1 MLDTLVYQSI
11 FAGSPIGAYILSPS
25 DDPVILDVNEAF
37 LRNVAYSREQLV
49 GQRLFVAL
57 PAAPGDPDDP
67 SSNGVMALRSSL
79 ARVIATGQPQSLPTQ
94 RYPIRSRGPDGTEVF
109 VERFWNATNT
119 PIFDAAGKLLCIYHA
134 TIEVTEQKRA
144 EEALRLSRRE
154 ALAAAREA
162 EAGRARLGAVL
173 QAAPVGIV
181 MTDANGRVL
190 ESNAAH
196 DELWGCHGLPAGR
209 PLDFAQWKG
218 WWADGS
224 ARHGQP
230 VAGGEWPLALALRG
244 ATSEPHLIEIE
255 TFDAGQQRRIVVCS
269 AAPVRGPDGAIDAA
283 VVVLLDM
290 TERLRAE
297 AALREA
303 DRRKDEFLA
312 MLAHELRNPLAPIMA
327 AAELLAQ
334 GGASPDTVTQAS
346 GIIARQARHLT
357 GLVDDLLDV
366 SRVTRGLVVVD
377 RGRVELGAV
386 VAEALEQVQPLVA
399 SRRHRLEVD
408 VQAAPL
414 PVCGDPKR
422 LVQVVANLLNNAAK
436 YTPPGGRIRVEA
448 RAERGQARIQVSDNG
463 IGMSRQLIG
472 RAFELFAQAER
483 NPDRAQGGLGI
494 GLAVV
499 QRLVEL
505 HGGRVEVHSK
515 GPGQG
520 SSFAV
525 WLPLAQDGV
534 AGAQPPAVAEAPPVT
549 AQPLCVTIVDDNHD
563 ALEMLSMMVRHFGHV
578 VQVAHTAAAVL
589 EGPQQ
594 APSDVYLLDIGLP
607 GMDGFELARRLR
619 RDERTAGAVL
629 VAVTGY
635 GGEEARRTAI
645 EAGFDHHFLKP
656 VKGGELRLLLRD
668 LARARGRVLQE
679 RRAVAP
685 TRQ

>member
-1 MLDTLVYQSI
+1 MLDTIVYQSI
-11 FAGSPIGAYILSPS
+11 FAGSPIGACILSPS
-25 DDPVILDVNEAF
+25 ETPTILDANEAF
-37 LRNVAYSREQLV
+37 LRYVGRERARVV
-49 GQRLFVAL
+49 GQALFHVF
-57 PAAPGDPDDP
+57 PDAPGDAGNPG
-67 SSNGVMALRSSL
+67 SSGVMALRRSL
-79 ARVIATGQPQSLPTQ
+79 AQVIASGKPHALPTQ
-94 RYPIRSRGPDGTEVF
+94 RYPVRTQGPDGVEQF

-119 PIFDAAGKLLCIYHA
+119 PIFDAAGKLLCIHHA
-134 TIEVTEQKRA
+134 TIEVTEQKRT

-162 EAGRARLGAVL
+162 EAGKARLGAVL

-181 MTDANGRVL
+181 MTDANGKVL

-196 DELWGCHGLPAGR
+196 DALWCRHGLPAGR
-209 PLDFAQWKG
+209 PLDFAEWKG

-244 ATSEPHLIEIE
+244 ETSEPHLIEIE
-255 TFDAGQQRRIVVCS
+255 TFDAAHERRIVVCS
-269 AAPVRGPDGAIDAA
+269 AAPVRGRDGAIDAA

-334 GGASPDTVTQAS
+334 GGEPGTVSQAS
-346 GIIARQARHLT
+346 AIIARQARHLT

-366 SRVTRGLVVVD
+366 SRVTRGLVVID
-377 RGRVELGAV
+377 RGPVDLGAV
-386 VAEALEQVQPLVA
+386 VAEALEQVQPLIA
-399 SRRHRLEVD
+399 SRGHRLEVD
-408 VQAAPL
+408 VEAAPL
-414 PVCGDPKR
+414 PVCGDGKR

-436 YTPPGGRIRVEA
+436 YTPPGGRIRVHVGA
-448 RAERGQARIQVSDNG
+448 GQGQARILVSDNG

-483 NPDRAQGGLGI
+483 DADRVQGGLGI

-505 HGGRVEVHSK
+505 HGGRVEAHSK

-525 WLPLAQDGV
+525 WLPLARDGV
-534 AGAQPPAVAEAPPVT
+534 ANAQSAAMDTSPGA
-549 AQPLCVTIVDDNHD
+549 AQPLRVTIVDDNRD
-563 ALEMLSMMVRHFGHV
+563 GLEMLAMMARHFGHE
-578 VQVAHTAAAVL
+578 VQVANTAAEVL
-589 EGPQQ
+589 EAAQLAAG
-594 APSDVYLLDIGLP
+594 DVYLLDIGLP

-619 RDERTAGAVL
+619 RDARTAQAVL

-645 EAGFDHHFLKP
+645 EAGFDHHFVKP

-668 LARARGRVLQE
+668 LARARGRILQE
-679 RRAVAP
+679 RRTVAP

>member
-1 MLDTLVYQSI
+1 MLDPNLYQSI
-11 FAGSPIGAYILSPS
+11 FSSSPIGAYILSPS
-25 DDPVILDVNEAF
+25 DDPVILDVNDAF
-37 LRNVAYSREQLV
+37 LRNVAHTREQLV

-57 PAAPGDPDDP
+57 PAAPGDADDP
-67 SSNGVMALRSSL
+67 ASNGVMALRNSL
-79 ARVIATGQPQSLPTQ
+79 AQVIATGQTQSLPTQ
-94 RYPIRSRGPDGTEVF
+94 RYPIRTVGPDGDEVF
-109 VERFWNATNT
+109 VERFWSATNT
-119 PIFDAAGKLLCIYHA
+119 PIFDAAGRLLCIYHA
-134 TIEVTEQKRA
+134 TIEVTAQKKA

-154 ALAAAREA
+154 ALVAARQA

-181 MTDANGRVL
+181 MADGAGRVL

-196 DELWGCHGLPAGR
+196 DALWCRHCPPAAR
-209 PLDFAQWKG
+209 PLDFAEWKG

-230 VAGGEWPLALALRG
+230 VASQEWPLALALRG
-244 ATSEPHLIEIE
+244 ETSQPHLIEIE
-255 TFDAGQQRRIVVCS
+255 TFGAARERRIVVCS

-334 GGASPDTVTQAS
+334 GHAAPETVRQAS
-346 GIIARQARHLT
+346 GVIARQARHLT

-366 SRVTRGLVVVD
+366 SRVTRGLVMVD

-386 VAEALEQVQPLVA
+386 LAEALEQVQPLVA

-408 VQAAPL
+408 AEGTPL
-414 PVCGDPKR
+414 VVTGDAKR

-436 YTPPGGRIRVEA
+436 YTPPGGQIRVEA
-448 RAERGQARIQVSDNG
+448 RAEDGEACIVVSDNG

-483 NPDRAQGGLGI
+483 DADRAQGGLGI

-505 HGGRVEVHSK
+505 HGGRVEAHSA

-520 SSFAV
+520 SSFV
-525 WLPLAQDGV
+525 VRLPLVRARVDAVRAPAAEPGV
-534 AGAQPPAVAEAPPVT
+534 ASG
-549 AQPLCVTIVDDNHD
+549 QPLCVTVVDDNLD
-563 ALEMLSMMVRHFGHV
+563 AAQMLSMLVRHFGHMV
-578 VQVAHTAAAVL
+578 RVAHTA
-589 EGPQQ
+589 EGLVEAERE

-607 GMDGFELARRLR
+607 GTDGYELARRLR
-619 RDERTAGAVL
+619 RDARTAGAAL

-635 GGEEARRTAI
+635 GGEEARRLAA
-645 EAGFDHHFLKP
+645 EAGFDHHVVKP

-668 LARARGRVLQE
+668 LARARGRLLQE
-679 RRAVAP
+679 RRTVAS

>member
-1 MLDTLVYQSI
+1 MLDTIVYQSI
-11 FAGSPIGAYILSPS
+11 FAGSPIGSCILSASETPT
-25 DDPVILDVNEAF
+25 ILDVNEAF
-37 LRNVAYSREQLV
+37 LRYVGRERAQVV
-49 GQRLFVAL
+49 GQALFHVFPDA
-57 PAAPGDPDDP
+57 PDDAGNP
-67 SSNGVMALRSSL
+67 SNSGVMALRRSL
-79 ARVIATGQPQSLPTQ
+79 AQVIASGKPHALPTQ
-94 RYPIRSRGPDGTEVF
+94 RYPVRTQGPDGVEQF
-109 VERFWNATNT
+109 VERFWNATST
-119 PIFDAAGKLLCIYHA
+119 PIFDAAGKLLCIHHA
-134 TIEVTEQKRA
+134 TIEVTEQKRT

-162 EAGRARLGAVL
+162 EAGRARLSAVL

-181 MTDANGRVL
+181 MTDANGKVL

-196 DELWGCHGLPAGR
+196 DALWRRHGLPAGR
-209 PLDFAQWKG
+209 PLDFAEWKG

-244 ATSEPHLIEIE
+244 ETSEPHLIEIE
-255 TFDAGQQRRIVVCS
+255 TFDAAHERRIVVCS

-297 AALREA
+297 AALRDA

-334 GGASPDTVTQAS
+334 GNAAPDTVSQA
-346 GIIARQARHLT
+346 GAIIARQARHLT

-366 SRVTRGLVVVD
+366 SRVTRGLVVID
-377 RGRVELGAV
+377 RGRVDLGAV
-386 VAEALEQVQPLVA
+386 VAEAVEQVQPLVA
-399 SRRHRLEVD
+399 SRGHRLEVKM
-408 VQAAPL
+408 QEAPL
-414 PVCGDPKR
+414 VVPGDGKR

-436 YTPPGGRIRVEA
+436 YTPPGGWIRVQVGA
-448 RAERGQARIQVSDNG
+448 GQGQARILVSDNG

-483 NPDRAQGGLGI
+483 NADRVQGGLGI

-505 HGGRVEVHSK
+505 HGGRVEAHSK

-534 AGAQPPAVAEAPPVT
+534 ASAQPAAMDTSAGA
-549 AQPLCVTIVDDNHD
+549 AQPLRVTIVDDNRD
-563 ALEMLSMMVRHFGHV
+563 GLEMLAMMVRHFGHE
-578 VQVAHTAAAVL
+578 VQVANTAAEVL
-589 EGPQQ
+589 EAAQRP
-594 APSDVYLLDIGLP
+594 ASDVYLLDIGLP

-619 RDERTAGAVL
+619 RDARTAQAVL

-635 GGEEARRTAI
+635 GGEETRRMAV
-645 EAGFDHHFLKP
+645 EAGFDHHFVKP

-668 LARARGRVLQE
+668 LARARGRILQE
-679 RRAVAP
+679 RRTATPA
-685 TRQ
+685 R

>member
-11 FAGSPIGAYILSPS
+11 FAGSPIGACILSVSETPT
-25 DDPVILDVNEAF
+25 ILDANEAF
-37 LRNVAYSREQLV
+37 LRNVGQERAQVV
-49 GQRLFVAL
+49 GQPLFRVF
-57 PAAPGDPDDP
+57 PDAPDDAGDPD
-67 SSNGVMALRSSL
+67 SSGVMALRKSL
-79 ARVIATGQPQSLPTQ
+79 AQVIASGEPHALPTQ
-94 RYPIRSRGPDGTEVF
+94 RYPVRTQGPDGVEQF
-109 VERFWNATNT
+109 VERFWNVTST
-119 PIFDAAGKLLCIYHA
+119 PIFDAAGKLLCIHHT

-196 DELWGCHGLPAGR
+196 EALWCRHCLPAGR
-209 PLDFAQWKG
+209 PLDFAEWRG

-244 ATSEPHLIEIE
+244 ETSEPHLIEIE
-255 TFDAGQQRRIVVCS
+255 TFDAAHERRIVVCS

-334 GGASPDTVTQAS
+334 GAAPDTVSQAS

-366 SRVTRGLVVVD
+366 SRVTRGLVVID
-377 RGRVELGAV
+377 RGRVDLGAV

-399 SRRHRLEVD
+399 SRGHRLEVD
-408 VQAAPL
+408 VEAAPL
-414 PVCGDPKR
+414 PVCGDAKR

-436 YTPPGGRIRVEA
+436 YTPPGGRIRVQV
-448 RAERGQARIQVSDNG
+448 RAEQGQARILVSDNG

-483 NPDRAQGGLGI
+483 NADRVQGGLGI

-505 HGGRVEVHSK
+505 HGGRVEAHSK

-525 WLPLAQDGV
+525 WLPLAQDSMGSAQRAV
-534 AGAQPPAVAEAPPVT
+534 ENARPGA
-549 AQPLCVTIVDDNHD
+549 AQPLRVTIVDDNRD
-563 ALEMLSMMVRHFGHV
+563 GLEMLAMMVRHFGHEV
-578 VQVAHTAAAVL
+578 YAAPRADEVL
-589 EGPQQ
+589 EGAQQ
-594 APSDVYLLDIGLP
+594 AASDVYLLDIGLP

-619 RDERTAGAVL
+619 RDERTAQAVL

-635 GGEEARRTAI
+635 GGEEARRSAI
-645 EAGFDHHFLKP
+645 EAGFDHHFVKP
-656 VKGGELRLLLRD
+656 VKGEELRLLLRD
-668 LARARGRVLQE
+668 LARARGRFLQE
-679 RRAVAP
+679 RRTVAP
-685 TRQ
+685 ARQ

>member
-1 MLDTLVYQSI
+1 MLDTIVYQSI
-11 FAGSPIGAYILSPS
+11 FAGSPIGACILSASENPI
-25 DDPVILDVNEAF
+25 ILDANEAF
-37 LRNVAYSREQLV
+37 LRNV
-49 GQRLFVAL
+49 GQARAHVIGQPLFHVFPDA
-57 PAAPGDPDDP
+57 PDDAGIP
-67 SSNGVMALRSSL
+67 GSSGVMALRMSL
-79 ARVIATGQPQSLPTQ
+79 AQVIASGKPHALPTQ
-94 RYPIRSRGPDGTEVF
+94 RYPVRTPGPDGVEQF
-109 VERFWNATNT
+109 VERFWNATST
-119 PIFDAAGKLLCIYHA
+119 PIFDAAGQLLCIHHV

-181 MTDANGRVL
+181 MADANGKVL

-196 DELWGCHGLPAGR
+196 DALWCRHGLPSSR
-209 PLDFAQWKG
+209 PLDFAEWKG

-244 ATSEPHLIEIE
+244 ETSEPHLIEIE
-255 TFDAGQQRRIVVCS
+255 TFDAARERRIVVCS
-269 AAPVRGPDGAIDAA
+269 AAPVRGPEGAIDAA

-334 GGASPDTVTQAS
+334 KNAAPDTVSQAS

-366 SRVTRGLVVVD
+366 SRVTRGLVVID
-377 RGRVELGAV
+377 RGRVDLGAV
-386 VAEALEQVQPLVA
+386 VAEAIEQVQPLVA
-399 SRRHRLEVD
+399 SRGHRLEVN
-408 VQAAPL
+408 VQEAPL
-414 PVCGDPKR
+414 VVPGDGKR
-422 LVQVVANLLNNAAK
+422 LMQVVANLLNNAAK
-436 YTPPGGRIRVEA
+436 YTPPGGRIRVQV
-448 RAERGQARIQVSDNG
+448 RAEQDQARILVSDNG

-483 NPDRAQGGLGI
+483 DADRVQGGLGI

-505 HGGRVEVHSK
+505 HGGRVEAHSQ

-525 WLPLAQDGV
+525 WLPLARDG
-534 AGAQPPAVAEAPPVT
+534 AANAQPPAVMDASPGAV
-549 AQPLCVTIVDDNHD
+549 QRLRVTIVDDNRD
-563 ALEMLSMMVRHFGHV
+563 GLEMLSMMVRHFGHEV
-578 VQVAHTAAAVL
+578 DVAHTAAEVL
-589 EGPQQ
+589 EAAQRTAG
-594 APSDVYLLDIGLP
+594 DVYLLDIGLP

-619 RDERTAGAVL
+619 RDARTAQAVL

-635 GGEEARRTAI
+635 GGEEARRRAI
-645 EAGFDHHFLKP
+645 EAGFDHHFVKP

-668 LARARGRVLQE
+668 LARARGRLLQE
-679 RRAVAP
+679 RRTVAP
-685 TRQ
+685 TR

>member
-37 LRNVAYSREQLV
+37 LRNVAYTREQLV
-49 GQRLFVAL
+49 GQRLFAAL

-79 ARVIATGQPQSLPTQ
+79 ARVIATGQPQMLPTQ
-94 RYPIRSRGPDGTEVF
+94 RYPIRSRGPDGSEVF

-181 MTDANGRVL
+181 LADANGKVL

-196 DELWGCHGLPAGR
+196 DALWCRHCLPAGR
-209 PLDFAQWKG
+209 PLDFSEWKG

-244 ATSEPHLIEIE
+244 ETSEPHLIEIE
-255 TFDAGQQRRIVVCS
+255 TFDAAHERRIVVCS

-334 GGASPDTVTQAS
+334 GGAPPDTVTQAS

-366 SRVTRGLVVVD
+366 SRVTRGLVVVG
-377 RGRVELGAV
+377 RSRVELGAV

-448 RAERGQARIQVSDNG
+448 RAEQGQARIQVSDNG
-463 IGMSRQLIG
+463 IGMSGQLIK

-483 NPDRAQGGLGI
+483 DADRAQGGLGI

-499 QRLVEL
+499 QRLVDL
-505 HGGRVEVHSK
+505 HGGRVETHSR

-525 WLPLAQDGV
+525 WLPLAQDGA
-534 AGAQPPAVAEAPPVT
+534 AGAQPPAVEAAPVA
-549 AQPLCVTIVDDNHD
+549 AQPLRVTIVDDNHD

-578 VQVAHTAAAVL
+578 VQVAHTAADLL
-589 EGPQQ
+589 EGEQP
-594 APSDVYLLDIGLP
+594 PGDVYLLDIGLP

-619 RDERTAGAVL
+619 QDERTAGAVL

-668 LARARGRVLQE
+668 LARARGRLLQE
-679 RRAVAP
+679 RRAAAP
-685 TRQ
+685 ARQ